1 MESRWPQRLRFAT
14 SISLCS
20 GWQEGARRN
29 RRAQPPTRP
38 HFGAIV
44 ERGIAADNPTGT
56 GSTGTAPASAT
67 RRDRLSQARHQ
78 AARNADRPDPAAKRL
93 GDALRCSR
101 HRQDNGGARLGLCRG
116 DRNRLPEMASAEATA
131 RLAGRRRNACGGGG
145 ESVSAEVVLN
155 LIERGQDADDSG
167 KNTADPYEPPWDS
180 GRRPPLVLPASHS
193 PTMAGFL
200 SACYKNVHQ
209 RRCGRE

>member
-1 MESRWPQRLRFAT
+1 MKT
-14 SISLCS
+14 SYLSPEDVAAGKKALAEI
-20 GWQEGARRN
+20 GERN
-29 RRAQPPTRP
+29 RQRGRILELSSSAESPPIILQEPAAPEPPRLQPLGVTDFLKLDIKPREMLIGP
-38 HFGAIV
+38 ILPQKGLV
-44 ERGIAADNPTGT
+44 MLYGVRGT
-56 GSTGTAPASAT
+56 GKTMVA
-67 RRDRLSQARHQ
+67 
-78 AARNADRPDPAAKRL
+78 
-93 GDALRCSR
+93 
-101 HRQDNGGARLGLCRG
+101 LGLCRG

-180 GRRPPLVLPASHS
+180 GRRPPLVFPASHS

-209 RRCGRE
+209 RCGRE